1 MKRFRER
8 DRALTGLVGV
18 VVVLVLVVGALNF
31 PSLPLIHDNATY
43 QADFADAG
51 GLQTGDIVTVDG
63 VKVGSIT
70 GMALDGDQVQ
80 VTFTASGTS
89 LGSGS
94 SAAAEV
100 LSPVGTEYMQI
111 SPSGSGSLNGPIPLS
126 RTSVPYN
133 LVTALSGLGSEI
145 GKYNI
150 PQLEHALNVGSQ
162 DFNGTN
168 LKETTSA
175 FQGLADISRVIG
187 NEGPALATVVTQGA
201 KLSGVL
207 SQQEPA
213 TLQSVRSERPGPFRT
228 PATAGGHQTAP
239 APQPPP

>member
-18 VVVLVLVVGALNF
+18 VVVTVLVVGALNF

-43 QADFADAG
+43 QADFANAG
-51 GLQTGDIVTVDG
+51 GLQTGDVVTIDG

-70 GMALDGDQVQ
+70 AMALEGDQVR
-80 VTFTASGTS
+80 VTFTASGTT

-100 LSPVGTEYMQI
+100 LSPVGTEYLQV
-111 SPSGSGSLNGPIPLS
+111 SPSGSGSLQGPIPLS

-145 GKYNI
+145 RQYNI
-150 PQLEHALNVGSQ
+150 PQLEKALGVGSAGLQ
-162 DFNGTN
+162 RNQP
-168 LKETTSA
+168 
-175 FQGLADISRVIG
+175 QGDDQRLPGSGRH
-187 NEGPALATVVTQGA
+187 
-201 KLSGVL
+201 LSGDRQRGAGPGHDRL
-207 SQQEPA
+207 AGGEAQRRPLAAEPTA
-213 TLQSVRSERPGPFRT
+213 LQPLRTERPGAVR
-228 PATAGGHQTAP
+228 PAAAASGHQP
-239 APQPPP
+239 APHGNRAR